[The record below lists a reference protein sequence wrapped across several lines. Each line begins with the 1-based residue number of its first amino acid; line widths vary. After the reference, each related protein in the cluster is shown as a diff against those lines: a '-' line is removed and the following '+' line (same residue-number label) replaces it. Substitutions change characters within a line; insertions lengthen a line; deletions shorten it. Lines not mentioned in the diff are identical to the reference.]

1 MMISLL
7 KKAAWGGKSYKSGT
21 NHDVSP
27 SVASKLISRGYA
39 EIYVEP
45 KEDKD
50 GAASD
55 K

>member
-7 KKAAWGGKSYKSGT
+7 KKATWGGKSYKSGT
-21 NHDVSP
+21 SHDVAP

-50 GAASD
+50 GAATD
-55 K
+55 E